1 MTSPYN
7 QFHLITIAAA
17 IGVSSLLL
25 ACSEKQEATDK
36 AEIITPAVSQDKIT
50 QLQREANAGDPDAQY
65 NLAYLYENGLGLP
78 KDEEKALE
86 LYQKAAD
93 QGHSEAVYNL
103 NAMKAA
109 K

>member
-7 QFHLITIAAA
+7 TFHLIIIAAA

-25 ACSEKQEATDK
+25 ACSEKSEPAHST
-36 AEIITPAVSQDKIT
+36 EVITPAVSQDKIV

-78 KDEEKALE
+78 KDEDKALE

>member
-1 MTSPYN
+1 MTSPYTK
-7 QFHLITIAAA
+7 FHLLAITTVLYA
-17 IGVSSLLL
+17 SLSLL
-25 ACSEKQEATDK
+25 ACTEKQEATDK
-36 AEIITPAVSQDKIT
+36 AEIITPAVSQDKIA
-50 QLQREANAGDPDAQY
+50 QLQREADAGDPDAQY